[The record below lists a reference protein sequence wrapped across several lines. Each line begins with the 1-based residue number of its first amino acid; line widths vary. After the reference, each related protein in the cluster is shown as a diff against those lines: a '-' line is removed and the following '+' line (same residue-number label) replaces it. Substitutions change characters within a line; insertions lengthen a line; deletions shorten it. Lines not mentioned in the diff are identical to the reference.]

1 MTLRRRSTAAMLTIA
16 ILALAVAPPAAADT
30 VDKLRAAVDAA
41 RAASCGPL
49 RDDPIVAQAAD
60 EINRSNDVWLDQG
73 ARAVPVPDSLPLLKD
88 LGYGGSRSTTLY
100 GAGKNEADSIRA
112 LVLQGYLKIPDCSF
126 SDVGVSVLQGNSAG
140 WILSTVVL
148 AS

>member
-1 MTLRRRSTAAMLTIA
+1 MTFRRGSSAAMLAIA
-16 ILALAVAPPAAADT
+16 VLVLALAPPAAADT
-30 VDKLRAAVDAA
+30 VDKLRAAVAAA
-41 RAASCGPL
+41 RGASCAPL
-49 RDDPIVAQAAD
+49 RDDPIVAQAAS

-73 ARAVPVPDSLPLLKD
+73 ARAVPVPDALPLLKD
-88 LGYGGSRSTTLY
+88 LGYPGSRSTILY

-126 SDVGVSVLQGNSAG
+126 SDFGVSVLQGNSAG
-140 WILSTVVL
+140 WILSAVVL